1 MDILSYIL
9 SKKYT
14 QSSLVGM
21 GALKGASATIQ
32 SITNNPNGT
41 HDVVFEWE
49 DNEGNTYTDT
59 LVVKDGTDGT
69 DGTDGVGIVS
79 ITKTGTS
86 GLVDTYTV
94 SLTNGD
100 TETIT
105 VTNGRDGTDGTDGT
119 NGTNGETPTISS
131 ETITGGNRVTF
142 STITPSQSV
151 SIDVMDGESPDLGD
165 ADISEIGDGTV
176 KGAIVTLEEQV
187 QELSDTGAKNLLP
200 NNNHTTTK
208 SGITYTI
215 NTDGTITVNGTPTAS
230 SGMYQQITLPSGTYK
245 LSGCPSGGSSSTYYV
260 ETNLDGVDRDTGEG
274 VEFTLAEETTFQ
286 VSLARISSRANMTFT
301 NMVFKPMITLADT
314 PDSDYDHYVPY
325 SKTNIELTKELAG
338 KLDITSRYAYSRY
351 TEWQVGTT
359 TAILTMTSR
368 RHRKTL
374 LLMSNENV
382 AFLYFYKDN
391 NPVVTK
397 VNGFND
403 LTVTLTNGT
412 LENEGTAT
420 YSILGLG
427 SYASNVI
434 VDWSPNDGTN
444 AYDDVVNISFE

>member
-41 HDVVFEWE
+41 HDIVFEWE
-49 DNEGNTYTDT
+49 DNEGNTYTNT
-59 LVVKDGTDGT
+59 LVVKDGKDGT

-86 GLVDTYTV
+86 GLVDTYTI

-105 VTNGRDGTDGTDGT
+105 VTNGADGTDGK
-119 NGTNGETPTISS
+119 TPTISS
-131 ETITGGNRVTF
+131 ETITGGNRITF
-142 STITPSQSV
+142 STTTPSQSV

-187 QELSDTGAKNLLP
+187 QELSDTGTKNLLP
-200 NNNHTTTK
+200 NNNHTITK

-215 NTDGTITVNGTPTAS
+215 NNDGTITVNGTPTAS
-230 SGMYQQITLPSGTYK
+230 SGMYQTITLPSGTYK

-260 ETNLDGVDRDTGEG
+260 ETNLDGVDKDTGEG

-338 KLDITSRYAYSRY
+338 KLDITSHYAYSRY

-359 TAILTMTSR
+359 TATLTMTSR

-382 AFLYFYKDN
+382 AFLYFYKNN
-391 NPVVTK
+391 NPIITK